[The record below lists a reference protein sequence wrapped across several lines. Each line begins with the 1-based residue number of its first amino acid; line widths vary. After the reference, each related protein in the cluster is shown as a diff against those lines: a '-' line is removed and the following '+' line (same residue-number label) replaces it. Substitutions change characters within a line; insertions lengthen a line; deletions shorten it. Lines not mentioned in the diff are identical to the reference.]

1 MSAHSL
7 ARRYATALFDVATPA
22 GTAQRA
28 GQDLAAL
35 AALISE
41 HEELVKVFEAPA
53 IPANV
58 KTAMMAALLDAAGD
72 VAVEVK
78 RLLLL
83 LAERGRL
90 TLLPEVAASYADH
103 LLHARRIMPAE
114 VVSATPLSQESRAA
128 LVAALGRATGSE
140 IVMTERVDEAILGGV
155 VARVGSVVFDGSV
168 TRQLERLREKLMA
181 DA

>member
-7 ARRYATALFDVATPA
+7 ARRYATALFDVTTPA
-22 GTAQRA
+22 GTAARA
-28 GQDLAAL
+28 GEDLAAL

-41 HEELVKVFEAPA
+41 HKELVKVFEAPA
-53 IPANV
+53 IPASV
-58 KTAMMAALLDAAGD
+58 KTAMMSALLGAAGD

-90 TLLPEVAASYADH
+90 NLLPQVAASYADN
-103 LLHARRIMPAE
+103 LLHARRVIPAD
-114 VVSATPLSQESRAA
+114 VVSAAPLSDESRSA
-128 LVAALGRATGSE
+128 LVAALGRATDSE
-140 IVMTERVDEAILGGV
+140 IVMTERVDQALLGGM

-168 TRQLERLREKLMA
+168 ARQLERLRDKLLA